1 MKKHISVILM
11 IFFMLLTLIG
21 CNNADTSVDDTTND
35 DNSSVLAFNDPIK
48 DYDTVDETSA
58 EGFVIK
64 AKKYVYGENN
74 AVILSAENQSD
85 KNYTVSINMTYYDDA
100 GNEITQESQLYESFA
115 ANWQKYFA
123 FDPGIPFSSYDF
135 TVTTEEYVGECYAQ
149 YVEISFGGLSE
160 TMDNSVDLI
169 EKYGDY
175 TKFPTI
181 MSTCYEKNSSGYQ
194 LKTGYHLVV
203 IDNTG
208 KIFSIGSCGGLIGA
222 YAKGE
227 NYSNM
232 QIIQFL
238 DGELIWP
245 DELKKD
251 ILGIVVLG
259 NTSLY
264 G

>member
-1 MKKHISVILM
+1 MKKVISVLFIALFF
-11 IFFMLLTLIG
+11 IFAFSG
-21 CNNADTSVDDTTND
+21 CSSTEVSSNDTTGPTF
-35 DNSSVLAFNDPIK
+35 VDPIK

-149 YVEISFGGLSE
+149 YVEISFGGLSKS
-160 TMDNSVDLI
+160 MDMSDDLI
-169 EKYGDY
+169 EKYGDF

-181 MSTCYEKNSSGYQ
+181 MATCYKKNSSGYQ
-194 LKTGYHLVV
+194 LKTRYDLVV

-208 KIFSIGSCGGLIGA
+208 EIFSIVRSGNFILEPH
-222 YAKGE
+222 AKGDG
-227 NYSNM
+227 YSNFK
-232 QIIQFL
+232 IKQFL
-238 DGELIWP
+238 EGELIWP

-251 ILGIVVLG
+251 VLGIIVLD
-259 NTSLY
+259 NVSLY

>member
-1 MKKHISVILM
+1 MKKVISVLFIALFF
-11 IFFMLLTLIG
+11 IFAFSG
-21 CNNADTSVDDTTND
+21 CSSTEVSSNDTTGPTF
-35 DNSSVLAFNDPIK
+35 VDPIK
-48 DYDTVDETSA
+48 DYDTVDETSTD
-58 EGFVIK
+58 GFIIK

-74 AVILSAENQSD
+74 AVILSAENKSD

-123 FDPGIPFSSYDF
+123 FKPGIPFSSYDF

-160 TMDNSVDLI
+160 SMDNSDDLI
-169 EKYGDY
+169 EKYGDF

-181 MSTCYEKNSSGYQ
+181 MATCYKKNSSAYQ
-194 LKTGYHLVV
+194 LKTRYDLVV

-208 KIFSIGSCGGLIGA
+208 EIFSISRCGKFILEP
-222 YAKGE
+222 YAKGDGY
-227 NYSNM
+227 NNFG
-232 QIIQFL
+232 IKQFL
-238 DGELIWP
+238 DGDLIWP

-251 ILGIVVLG
+251 VLGIIVLD
-259 NTSLY
+259 NVSLY